1 MRKNNLREHILNV
14 AGDLFAQKGYGNVGI
29 NEIIKTGE
37 VARASFYHHFESKEA
52 LCVAWLEN
60 MHQNSIAHHN
70 QLLSSDAAPKTIIHD
85 YFKELKKWLKENN
98 FRGCPYTNTAI
109 FIVDEAPLVREQ
121 IQAHKIFIHEFFTT
135 LANRLSADKGPALGD
150 ALFLLYSGATMEA
163 QNLRDTWPVD
173 RALDTAAELCAKINP

>member
-29 NEIIKTGE
+29 NEIVKTGE
-37 VARASFYHHFESKEA
+37 IARASFYHHFESKEA
-52 LCVAWLEN
+52 LCVTWLEN
-60 MHQNSIAHHN
+60 MHLNSLAYHHK
-70 QLLSSDAAPKTIIHD
+70 LLGSDSDPKTIIYD
-85 YFKELKKWLKENN
+85 YFKELKKWLIKNN

-121 IQAHKIFIHEFFTT
+121 IQVHKISIRDFFTD
-135 LANRLSADKGPALGD
+135 LSIRLCPDKGPALGD

-173 RALDTAAELCAKINP
+173 RALESAAKLCAEITS